1 MLRFWAGTCRAAA
14 RRYAA
19 LAPSSHRLW
28 ATWNMDM
35 DMDMDMDMGMDMD
48 MDMDMEHGTWNMD
61 MDMDMEHGN
70 GMSER
75 GSGSYPRRAH

>member
-1 MLRFWAGTCRAAA
+1 
-14 RRYAA
+14 
-19 LAPSSHRLW
+19 
-28 ATWNMDM
+28 
-35 DMDMDMDMGMDMD
+35 MD

>member
-35 DMDMDMDMGMDMD
+35 DMDM
-48 MDMDMEHGTWNMD
+48 EHGTWNMDMD